1 MVRLMDE
8 LISKRLVG
16 RERDPADRRR
26 YRITLTVKGRTALTA
41 AGQVIREVEQTTLQP
56 LTAAERATLHALVTK
71 IRTRSVKA

>member
-26 YRITLTVKGRTALTA
+26 YRINLTAKGRTAATG
-41 AGQVIREVEQTTLQP
+41 GQVTREVEQASLEP
-56 LTAAERATLHALVTK
+56 LSAAERA
-71 IRTRSVKA
+71 RPYMPW

>member
-26 YRITLTVKGRTALTA
+26 YRISLTAKGRS
-41 AGQVIREVEQTTLQP
+41 
-56 LTAAERATLHALVTK
+56 
-71 IRTRSVKA
+71 RTDHRPAR